1 MKLSEEAIELIEQAA
16 TTTPLECLEKIKVSL
31 RKLNK
36 FIKIVSKSS
45 ASSKTIQQYKTDGLA
60 KDSEDNRRIR
70 GAEKNVIEK
79 LKTVV
84 NNPII
89 RRNPTEFSTISMNP
103 EISLS
108 TSCIKPSIPYIA
120 ASRLSKFAGSLV
132 STKFVL
138 SDIIQLKNRYL
149 FSATEEQIFGDSKLN
164 ILLNKRTIKC
174 HKISR
179 GGKKYRVQH

>member
-16 TTTPLECLEKIKVSL
+16 ITTPLECLEKIKVSL

-70 GAEKNVIEK
+70 GAEKKVIEK

-89 RRNPTEFSTISMNP
+89 RRNPTEFSTMGPLGVQHGIKSMLGP
-103 EISLS
+103 LGVQHGIRQILKHTHVSDWEIWEISGTLFNYLNS
-108 TSCIKPSIPYIA
+108 TWGSFTTDCFESIENIKVC
-120 ASRLSKFAGSLV
+120 RFNLNFTVLV
-132 STKFVL
+132 
-138 SDIIQLKNRYL
+138 Q
-149 FSATEEQIFGDSKLN
+149 
-164 ILLNKRTIKC
+164 
-174 HKISR
+174 
-179 GGKKYRVQH
+179 

>member
-31 RKLNK
+31 WKWNK

-45 ASSKTIQQYKTDGLA
+45 ASSKTIKQYKTDGLA
-60 KDSEDNRRIR
+60 KDSEDNKRIR
-70 GAEKNVIEK
+70 GAEKKVIEK

-89 RRNPTEFSTISMNP
+89 RRNPTKFSAISMNP
-103 EISLS
+103 KIYLS
-108 TSCIKPSIPYIA
+108 TSCIKPSTPHIT
-120 ASRLSKFAGSLV
+120 ASRLSKLAGSLV

-138 SDIIQLKNRYL
+138 RDIIQLKNRYL
-149 FSATEEQIFGDSKLN
+149 
-164 ILLNKRTIKC
+164 
-174 HKISR
+174 
-179 GGKKYRVQH
+179 